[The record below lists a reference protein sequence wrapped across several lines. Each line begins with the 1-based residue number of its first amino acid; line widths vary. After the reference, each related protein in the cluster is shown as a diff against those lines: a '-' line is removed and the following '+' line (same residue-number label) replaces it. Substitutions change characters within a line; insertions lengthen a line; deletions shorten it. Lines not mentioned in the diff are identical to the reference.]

1 MAKKSIKDLELQGK
15 KVLIRVDFNVPM
27 KDGVITDDN
36 RIVQALP
43 TINYALE
50 QGAKVILFSHL
61 GRVKEEKDLAKNN
74 IAPVAEKLATMAIDT
89 LLTDTTFMK
98 ECKPVL
104 DTTRLGNHIRPLP
117 PAYTLDKLPDTVV
130 RVDFDYKDFDWE
142 LRQLTFKL
150 FSMDVYDSLEIC
162 QMQVGDTLKYSDR
175 EIIFN
180 DMKHEDEYLTIN
192 NGLYE
197 GGAWLKPIGNG
208 LYRASEEG
216 GCATYTC
223 IGTTSFPLASD
234 VIIVDFRFEPE
245 EGEEYYKF
253 HLVYDTIISST
264 EEYIR
269 SKECD
274 SLYWNTWEDLLVEND
289 SITKIIR
296 FYTP

>member
-1 MAKKSIKDLELQGK
+1 MVYNQIISIVSNQRLGYVLLLVLFVFTNVACTQKKG
-15 KVLIRVDFNVPM
+15 
-27 KDGVITDDN
+27 ITDDC
-36 RIVQALP
+36 
-43 TINYALE
+43 
-50 QGAKVILFSHL
+50 S
-61 GRVKEEKDLAKNN
+61 
-74 IAPVAEKLATMAIDT
+74 EKLATMAIDT
-89 LLTDTTFMK
+89 LLTNTTFMK

-180 DMKHEDEYLTIN
+180 DMKHEDEHLTIN